1 MKKYIGFIA
10 ILLML
15 STVLIACNDD
25 NENEIGNTEQN
36 EANENRNENAGGTDN
51 NSAGE
56 EPSNI
61 DDHQA
66 DEGPSNNNDGSDNQS
81 DEKGD
86 ALAAYSAEEIE
97 YARVWLQVG
106 ENQDIDKLYVKQIL
120 AGEPLNP
127 DDEKSVDYQEDVVQ
141 LTGTRLVDGTVTYS
155 SNGDGTIN
163 VYDVPNRWDGK
174 NMMEDVYKQII
185 NNTEEVVININ
196 NDEKVE
202 ALIKK
207 IEME

>member
-1 MKKYIGFIA
+1 
-10 ILLML
+10 
-15 STVLIACNDD
+15 
-25 NENEIGNTEQN
+25 
-36 EANENRNENAGGTDN
+36 
-51 NSAGE
+51 
-56 EPSNI
+56 
-61 DDHQA
+61 
-66 DEGPSNNNDGSDNQS
+66 
-81 DEKGD
+81 
-86 ALAAYSAEEIE
+86 
-97 YARVWLQVG
+97 
-106 ENQDIDKLYVKQIL
+106 KLYVKQIL